1 MLLLTCCLK
10 LYLPASPWLMGTLLI
25 FLKWTLLEMASKT
38 EWARG
43 KIFQQHKTCK
53 LLKRP
58 AKQTLFWLT
67 GKSCSNVSEV
77 TWSNTMGTNGSSDCH
92 RHTCGLLW
100 FHTFSVLLHLN
111 LYSNKTNSIN
121 KKDQLFHKKK
131 KRKCNDYNIRT
142 GKKQLNS
149 YISLTNSLFL
159 KKIPTIFF
167 LCTFVTHSVMM
178 VL

>member
-1 MLLLTCCLK
+1 MKKKMLLLTCCLK

-131 KRKCNDYNIRT
+131 KMQWLQYKDREK
-142 GKKQLNS
+142 
-149 YISLTNSLFL
+149 
-159 KKIPTIFF
+159 TIK
-167 LCTFVTHSVMM
+167 
-178 VL
+178 